1 MASVKAGQFFLVEN
15 ISSPILPCPLLSSP
29 PRPYPLQQECQATR
43 SSRIRSGRNAMPSNP
58 AGIPSGRIQQEYRPA
73 GIPSGRIQQEYRPA
87 GLHPAGIPSDPAGLP
102 SDPARA
108 NPARANPARA
118 NPARANPARARRIA
132 QDRAKSCKAQNPT
145 LPARSLS
152 NAVSSGF
159 WANPSPNPLRIQAFR
174 ARIHPFLWE
183 EHRFLSWTWVVFRRH
198 RFLGFQTVP
207 QTTLSEAAVPTWL
220 PRNGKPP
227 SPQAYFPWCK
237 EHLRI
242 PKTTNL
248 GRSLLVTVPGR
259 QKVYL
264 LKEISVGPWEGIPR
278 ERFYP

>member
-1 MASVKAGQFFLVEN
+1 MAAQVAMPITQTDKRLLASNGQHFFGLKYFLPYPHL
-15 ISSPILPCPLLSSP
+15 ILPTPYPPRSSPTHTYPTHTLSSPILPTPAGMSCH
-29 PRPYPLQQECQATR
+29 PLQQEH
-43 SSRIRSGRNAMPSNP
+43 
-58 AGIPSGRIQQEYRPA
+58 
-73 GIPSGRIQQEYRPA
+73 RPA
-87 GLHPAGIPSDPAGLP
+87 GLHPAGLP

-108 NPARANPARA
+108 NPARAHRIAQDRA
-118 NPARANPARARRIA
+118 GSRRIA

-159 WANPSPNPLRIQAFR
+159 WANPSPNPLQIQAFR
-174 ARIHPFLWE
+174 ARIRPFLWE
-183 EHRFLSWTWVVFRRH
+183 EHRFLSWTWEEFRRH
-198 RFLGFQTVP
+198 HFLRYQTVP
-207 QTTLSEAAVPTWL
+207 RTTLSEAAVPTWL

-264 LKEISVGPWEGIPR
+264 SKEISVGPWEGIPR

>member
-1 MASVKAGQFFLVEN
+1 MRNQRGHNAQRNLCKTAVEFFYLLARLQACLQAGLCVRHWLRLRSRRLLPVENLASVKAGQFFLVEN
-15 ISSPILPCPLLSSP
+15 ISSPILSCPLLP
-29 PRPYPLQQECQATR
+29 DPTH
-43 SSRIRSGRNAMPSNP
+43 SSRNAKPPAP
-58 AGIPSGRIQQEYRPA
+58 AGSDPAGTPSGRIQQEH
-73 GIPSGRIQQEYRPA
+73 RPA
-87 GLHPAGIPSDPAGLP
+87 GLHPAGLP

-108 NPARANPARA
+108 H
-118 NPARANPARARRIA
+118 RIA

-159 WANPSPNPLRIQAFR
+159 WANPSPNPLQIHPFR
-174 ARIHPFLWE
+174 ARIRPFLWE
-183 EHRFLSWTWVVFRRH
+183 EHRPLSWTWEVFRRH
-198 RFLGFQTVP
+198 RFLGFRTVP
-207 QTTLSEAAVPTWL
+207 RTTLSEAAVPTRL

-227 SPQAYFPWCK
+227 SPQAYFPWYK

-248 GRSLLVTVPGR
+248 GIPLLVTVPGR

-264 LKEISVGPWEGIPR
+264 SKEISVGPWEGIPR
-278 ERFYP
+278 DRFYP

>member
-1 MASVKAGQFFLVEN
+1 MPALFLPSPHLKLRD
-15 ISSPILPCPLLSSP
+15 IARFLSTPSPILSSPTHTLSS
-29 PRPYPLQQECQATR
+29 
-43 SSRIRSGRNAMPSNP
+43 P
-58 AGIPSGRIQQEYRPA
+58 AGIPSGRTA
-73 GIPSGRIQQEYRPA
+73 SGRTTIRSSKSKSSKSP
-87 GLHPAGIPSDPAGLP
+87 
-102 SDPARA
+102 
-108 NPARANPARA
+108 
-118 NPARANPARARRIA
+118 

-159 WANPSPNPLRIQAFR
+159 WANPSPNPLQIHPFR
-174 ARIHPFLWE
+174 ARIRPFLWE
-183 EHRFLSWTWVVFRRH
+183 EHRPLSWTWEEFRRH
-198 RFLGFQTVP
+198 HFLGFQTVP

-237 EHLRI
+237 EHLHI

-248 GRSLLVTVPGR
+248 GIPLLVTVPGR

-264 LKEISVGPWEGIPR
+264 SKEISVGPWEGVPR